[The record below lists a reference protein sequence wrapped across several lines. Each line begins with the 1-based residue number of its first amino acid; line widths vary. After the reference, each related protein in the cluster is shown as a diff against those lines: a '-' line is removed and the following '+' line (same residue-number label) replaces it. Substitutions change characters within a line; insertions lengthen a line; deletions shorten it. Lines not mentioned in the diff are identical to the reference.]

1 MGRMKIGLICPY
13 SIAKGGGVQEI
24 VYAMQAELT
33 KRGHDA
39 YIITPRPQDHEDE
52 PREKMIFVGGAA
64 DFNSPLHTTI
74 QVSASV
80 SESIQRMLEDEQF
93 DILHFHEPWVP
104 MLSMQILSR
113 SNAVNVATF
122 HAKLPETMMSRTMAK
137 VVTPY
142 TKPILKYIDALTAP
156 SDAAAEY
163 VCSLTDQPVAIIP
176 NGIDRNR
183 FMPPKKFH
191 DNRKQKTI
199 LYVGRLEGRKGVN
212 HLLHAFKRLTQN
224 RPDVRLVIAGDGS
237 DRAKTEMLADDLELQ
252 NVEFLGY
259 VSDAEK
265 IKLLQT
271 SDLFCAPSLYG
282 ESFGIVLIE
291 AMACGLVTV
300 AGDNAGYE
308 SVMKGLGALSL
319 VAPKH
324 HAELARRLEVL
335 LYQPELRALWRDWAA
350 KEVPQYSY
358 ERIVDQYLEV
368 YESALVEKFG
378 NG

>member
-1 MGRMKIGLICPY
+1 
-13 SIAKGGGVQEI
+13 
-24 VYAMQAELT
+24 MQAELN

-39 YIITPRPQDHEDE
+39 YIITPRPQDHELE

-64 DFNSPLHTTI
+64 DFNSPMHTTI

-80 SESIQRMLEDEQF
+80 NDTIQKMLEEHQF

-113 SNAVNVATF
+113 STTVNVGTF

-142 TKPILKYIDALTAP
+142 TKPILKYIDAFTAP

-163 VCSLTDQPVAIIP
+163 LCSLTDAPVAIIP
-176 NGIDRNR
+176 NAIDHR
-183 FMPPKKFH
+183 FTPPKVYH
-191 DNRKQKTI
+191 DNRKHRTI

-212 HLLHAFKRLTQN
+212 YLLHAFQKLSAN
-224 RPDVRLVIAGDGS
+224 HPEVSLVIAGDGS
-237 DRAKTEMLADDLELQ
+237 DRNKLEMLANDLELK
-252 NVEFLGY
+252 NVEFRGY
-259 VSDAEK
+259 VADDEK
-265 IKLLQT
+265 IKLLRD
-271 SDLFCAPSLYG
+271 SDLFCAPAVFG

-300 AGDNAGYE
+300 AGDNSGYA

-319 VAPKH
+319 VNPKH
-324 HAELARRLEVL
+324 NDEFARRLEL
-335 LYQPELRALWRDWAA
+335 MLYETDLRKLWREWAA
-350 KEVPQYSY
+350 AEIPQYSY
-358 ERIVDQYLEV
+358 EHVVDMYMQV
-368 YESALVEKFG
+368 YKDAIAAKRREG
-378 NG
+378 

>member
-1 MGRMKIGLICPY
+1 MKIGLVCPY

-24 VYAMQAELT
+24 VYAMQVELN

-39 YIITPRPQDHEDE
+39 YIITPRPQDHELE
-52 PREKMIFVGGAA
+52 PRDKMIFVGSAA

-80 SESIQRMLEDEQF
+80 NDTIQNMLEEHQF

-113 SNAVNVATF
+113 STTVNVGTF

-142 TKPILKYIDALTAP
+142 TKPILKYIDAFTAP

-163 VCSLTDQPVAIIP
+163 LCSLTDAPVAIIP
-176 NGIDRNR
+176 NAIDHR
-183 FMPPKKFH
+183 FTPPKVVK
-191 DNRKQKTI
+191 DNRKHKTI

-212 HLLHAFKRLTQN
+212 YLLHAFQKLSER
-224 RPDVRLVIAGDGS
+224 RPDVSLVIAGDGA
-237 DRAKTEMLADDLELQ
+237 DRNKLENLAADLELK
-252 NVEFLGY
+252 NVEFRGY
-259 VSDAEK
+259 VTDDEK
-265 IKLLQT
+265 IKLLRD
-271 SDLFCAPSLYG
+271 SDLFCAPAIYG

-300 AGDNAGYE
+300 AGDNSGYK
-308 SVMKGLGALSL
+308 SVMKGLGAVSL
-319 VAPKH
+319 VNPRH
-324 HAELARRLEVL
+324 GDEFGRRLELL
-335 LYQPELRALWRDWAA
+335 LYETDLRKLWREWAA
-350 KEVPQYSY
+350 AEIPQYSY
-358 ERIVDQYLEV
+358 EHVVDQYVKV
-368 YESALVEKFG
+368 YKDAIAAKRREG
-378 NG
+378 

>member
-1 MGRMKIGLICPY
+1 MKIGLVCPY
-13 SIAKGGGVQEI
+13 SITKGGGVQEI
-24 VYAMQAELT
+24 VYAMQYELN

-39 YIITPRPQDHEDE
+39 YIITPRPQDYSGSEHQ
-52 PREKMIFVGGAA
+52 KIIFVGGAA
-64 DFNSPLHTTI
+64 DFNTPLHTTI

-80 SESIQRMLEDEQF
+80 SESIERMLEEEQF
-93 DILHFHEPWVP
+93 DVLHFHEPWVP

-176 NGIDRNR
+176 NGIDGR
-183 FMPPKKFH
+183 FTPPKVFR
-191 DNRKQKTI
+191 DNRKHKSI

-212 HLLHAFKRLTQN
+212 HLLHAFQRIN
-224 RPDVRLVIAGDGS
+224 ERHPDVSLVIAGDGT
-237 DRAKTEMLADDLELQ
+237 DRAKLEMLADDLQLK
-252 NVEFLGY
+252 NVEFRGY
-259 VSDAEK
+259 VSDEEK
-265 IKLLQT
+265 IKLLRS
-271 SDLFCAPSLYG
+271 SDLFCAPAIYG

-308 SVMKGLGALSL
+308 SVMNGLGALSL
-319 VAPKH
+319 VNPRH
-324 HAELARRLEVL
+324 HAELARRLELL
-335 LYQPELRALWRDWAA
+335 LYETDLRKLWRSWAA
-350 KEVPQYSY
+350 AEVPQYSY
-358 ERIVDQYLEV
+358 ERIVDQYVQV
-368 YESALVEKFG
+368 YEEAVDAKRG
-378 NG
+378 GH

>member
-1 MGRMKIGLICPY
+1 MKIGLICPY

-39 YIITPRPQDHEDE
+39 YIITPRPQDHNGE

-80 SESIQRMLEDEQF
+80 SESIERMLQDEQF

-113 SNAVNVATF
+113 STAVNIATF

-176 NGIDRNR
+176 NGIDSR
-183 FMPPKKFH
+183 FKPPKTFH
-191 DNRKQKTI
+191 DSRRKKTI

-212 HLLHAFKRLTQN
+212 HLLHAFQHINKSC
-224 RPDVRLVIAGDGS
+224 PDVSLVIAGDGS
-237 DRAKTEMLADDLELQ
+237 DRDKLEMLADDLELQ
-252 NVEFLGY
+252 NVEFRGY
-259 VSDAEK
+259 ITDTEK
-265 IKLLQT
+265 IKLLQG
-271 SDLFCAPSLYG
+271 SDLFCAPALYG

-308 SVMKGLGALSL
+308 SVMKGLGVLSL
-319 VAPKH
+319 VNPKH

-335 LYQPELRALWRDWAA
+335 LYQPELRQLWRNWARN
-350 KEVPQYSY
+350 EVPQYGY
-358 ERIVDQYLEV
+358 KRIVDQYLEV
-368 YESALVEKFG
+368 YEQALADKYG
-378 NG
+378 DG

>member
-1 MGRMKIGLICPY
+1 MGHMKIGLVCPY
-13 SIAKGGGVQEI
+13 SITKGGGVQEI
-24 VYAMQAELT
+24 VYAMQAELL

-39 YIITPRPQDHEDE
+39 YIITPRPQDHDGE
-52 PREKMIFVGGAA
+52 PRDKMIFVGGAA

-80 SESIQRMLEDEQF
+80 SESIERMLNEEQF

-156 SDAAAEY
+156 SEAAAEY

-176 NGIDRNR
+176 NGIDNHT
-183 FMPPKKFH
+183 FKPPKKFH
-191 DNRKQKTI
+191 DKQAHKTI

-212 HLLHAFKRLTQN
+212 HLLHAFKRIN
-224 RPDVRLVIAGDGS
+224 ERCPDVSLVIAGDGS
-237 DRAKTEMLADDLELQ
+237 DRSKLEMLAEDLELQ
-252 NVEFLGY
+252 NIEFRGY
-259 VSDAEK
+259 VSNEEK

-271 SDLFCAPSLYG
+271 ADLFCAPSLYG

-319 VAPKH
+319 VNPKH

-335 LYQPELRALWRDWAA
+335 LYQPELRQLWREWAA
-350 KEVPQYSY
+350 EEVAQYGY
-358 ERIVDQYLEV
+358 ERIVDQYVQV
-368 YESALVEKFG
+368 YEEALAAKTSQR
-378 NG
+378 